1 MCTNRFY
8 IVCVLDLYIRT
19 FYELDFNMRLKIL
32 YFVIMVKASF
42 LHIFISIHRL
52 YERNNR
58 KNAFSPYEISSHSR
72 ARTLLLIF

>member
-42 LHIFISIHRL
+42 LRIFISIHRL
-52 YERNNR
+52 YERN
-58 KNAFSPYEISSHSR
+58 KKKG
-72 ARTLLLIF
+72 IFTI